1 MKTLLVSAGHS
12 DGSKNSNGD
21 RGASG
26 LGYIEGDL
34 SIELRDLIC
43 KELDILGIKYTK
55 DRNQDALSATLQYFK
70 NLFGQKTVAIDLN
83 FNYIKK

>member
-34 SIELRDLIC
+34 TIELRDLIC
-43 KELDILGIKYTK
+43 KELDILGVKYTK